1 VLGKIAGKRAPRCV
15 ERVEEPA
22 RFQASSG
29 VATRIS
35 LRRANDACGL
45 SALQAREDIRGPL
58 RADHQISKLRK
69 GRYWLGTAQA
79 RSRHRND
86 AELVTAL

>member
-69 GRYWLGTAQA
+69 GRYWLGTAQV